1 MITGLLYFFIFLT
14 WSVGILCLLCLLSI
28 KLQQHRVL
36 MNAISGNNGSRKQ
49 SQEIPEELKS
59 LMERSPGHPE
69 VEEIEEGDEVFGII
83 FKSESYPPT
92 MEESNDED

>member
-28 KLQQHRVL
+28 RLQQHKVL
-36 MNAISGNNGSRKQ
+36 MNAISGNKSK

-69 VEEIEEGDEVFGII
+69 VEEIEGGDEVFGII

>member
-36 MNAISGNNGSRKQ
+36 MDAISTNSGGNNKT
-49 SQEIPEELKS
+49 QEIPEELKS
-59 LMERSPGHPE
+59 LIERSPGHPE
-69 VEEIEEGDEVFGII
+69 VEEIEGGDEVFGII

-92 MEESNDED
+92 MEESSDED

>member
-1 MITGLLYFFIFLT
+1 
-14 WSVGILCLLCLLSI
+14 VGILCLLCLLSI
-28 KLQQHRVL
+28 KLQQHRIL
-36 MNAISGNNGSRKQ
+36 IDALSGKNSK

-59 LMERSPGHPE
+59 LMEGSLGHPE
-69 VEEIEEGDEVFGII
+69 VEEIEGSDEVFGII